1 MKEKERESENI
12 LEKAVKALNDEQVP
26 PGPPRELANST
37 IAKLTEISGQT
48 NTFSSGRRIRLI
60 DWIKVPNS
68 FTKVAAAAVL
78 LIMAG
83 YATGRLLSPKPPDIE
98 DFRTALEPVIR
109 QNILGEMKQYW
120 QLSLAAS
127 CAQLKEDIS
136 QQYLRDLNQFAAY
149 TLAASGAATN
159 QRLEE
164 LIESINQ
171 AQTQERQWLVAA
183 LGELEL
189 NRLQDNAQL
198 SNAFVNFAAQTED
211 ELLRN
216 RQNMAQILSYT
227 QPNSLVPNEFT
238 DPNNLN

>member
-1 MKEKERESENI
+1 MKERESENI
-12 LEKAVKALNDEQVP
+12 LEKAINALNNEQVP

-48 NTFSSGRRIRLI
+48 NTFSVGRRIRLI
-60 DWIKVPNS
+60 ERINIPNS

-98 DFRTALEPVIR
+98 QLRVALEPAIR
-109 QNILGEMKQYW
+109 QNILDEMKQYW
-120 QLSLAAS
+120 QLGLTAS
-127 CAQLKEDIS
+127 YAQLKDDLS

-164 LIESINQ
+164 LIESINT
-171 AQTQERQWLVAA
+171 AQIQDRQWVAA
-183 LGELEL
+183 AIGEIEL

-198 SNAFVNFAAQTED
+198 SNALATFAVQTEG

-216 RQNMAQILSYT
+216 RQNMAQILSYS
-227 QPNSLVPNEFT
+227 QPDSLVPTRFT

>member
-1 MKEKERESENI
+1 MKERESENN
-12 LEKAVKALNDEQVP
+12 LEKAVNALNNEQVP
-26 PGPPRELANST
+26 PGPPRELADAT

-60 DWIKVPNS
+60 ERIRVPNS

-98 DFRTALEPVIR
+98 QLQAALEPAIR
-109 QNILGEMKQYW
+109 QNILDEMKQYI
-120 QLSLAAS
+120 QLGLTAS
-127 CAQLKEDIS
+127 YAQLKDDLS

-171 AQTQERQWLVAA
+171 AQTQDRQWFATA
-183 LGELEL
+183 LGEIEL
-189 NRLQDNAQL
+189 NRLQGDAQL
-198 SNAFVNFAAQTED
+198 SNAFVAFADQTED
-211 ELLRN
+211 KILRTN
-216 RQNMAQILSYT
+216 QNMAQILSYT
-227 QPNSLVPNEFT
+227 QPDSLIPTRFT

>member
-1 MKEKERESENI
+1 MKERESENI
-12 LEKAVKALNDEQVP
+12 LEKAVNALNNEQVP
-26 PGPPRELANST
+26 PGPPRELADAT

-60 DWIKVPNS
+60 ERIKFPNS

-83 YATGRLLSPKPPDIE
+83 YATGRLLSTKPPDIE
-98 DFRTALEPVIR
+98 QLRVALEPVIR
-109 QNILGEMKQYW
+109 QNILDEMKQYW
-120 QLSLAAS
+120 QLGLRAS
-127 CAQLKEDIS
+127 YAQLKDDLS

-149 TLAASGAATN
+149 TLAASGDATN

-164 LIESINQ
+164 LIESINT
-171 AQTQERQWLVAA
+171 AQTQDRQWVAA
-183 LGELEL
+183 AIGEIEL

-198 SNAFVNFAAQTED
+198 SNAFATFAVQTED
-211 ELLRN
+211 EL
-216 RQNMAQILSYT
+216 QNMAQILSYT
-227 QPNSLVPNEFT
+227 QTDSLVPNRFT